1 MKKIVYVLCSL
12 FMLAAC
18 DGGNTTIEGHKYKLR
33 NGEPSAEITI
43 NFDGNEN
50 RFYGLS
56 AINRYF
62 GSYKTDGDKITLGAV
77 GSTMMAGPEKLMA
90 AERNYLHFLSEV
102 KTYRLDGNRLVLSKA
117 NGESLVFEKVG
128 RAE

>member
-18 DGGNTTIEGHKYKLR
+18 DGGNTTIDGHKYELR
-33 NGEPSAEITI
+33 NGQAGAEINI
-43 NFDGNEN
+43 NFDGSEK

-56 AINRYF
+56 AVNRYF
-62 GSYKTDGDKITLGAV
+62 GSYKTDGDKITLGTA
-77 GSTMMAGPEKLMA
+77 GSTMMAGPEKLMS
-90 AERNYLHFLSEV
+90 AERNYLNFLSEV
-102 KTYRLDGNRLVLSKA
+102 KTYRLDGNRLILSKA
-117 NGESLVFEKVG
+117 SGESLVFEKVG